1 MTDQPSVFAVENS
14 NPPLTYEEIQEKY
27 KRCSTQHGLIQANN
41 GQTTKLYGC
50 NQCKVYYHKT
60 VDGWYMKKIQPA
72 QYRLFGFKEEIVF
85 SKEDEAKAQNLES
98 LISMIPKGETIEVNK
113 QEILLDLYNFIEKYK
128 DHPRFQNVTMQP
140 IRGIIKITKK

>member
-1 MTDQPSVFAVENS
+1 
-14 NPPLTYEEIQEKY
+14 
-27 KRCSTQHGLIQANN
+27 
-41 GQTTKLYGC
+41 
-50 NQCKVYYHKT
+50 
-60 VDGWYMKKIQPA
+60 MKKIQPA